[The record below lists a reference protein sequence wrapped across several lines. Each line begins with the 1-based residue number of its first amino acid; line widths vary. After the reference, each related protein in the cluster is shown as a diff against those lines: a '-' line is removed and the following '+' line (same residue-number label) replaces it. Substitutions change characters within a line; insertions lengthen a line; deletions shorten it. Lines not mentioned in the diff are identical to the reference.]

1 MLRSLAYIIC
11 SLNVFT
17 FDKSENRKNLLM
29 NVKDCEIACFA
40 KNIDNTLIV
49 SYLSVSRPVKICKDI
64 LFALTSV
71 FNA

>member
-1 MLRSLAYIIC
+1 
-11 SLNVFT
+11 
-17 FDKSENRKNLLM
+17 M
-29 NVKDCEIACFA
+29 NVKHCEIACFA

-64 LFALTSV
+64 LFELTSV